1 MENKCSSLG
10 ISQRNTNISLGNK
23 NILLCDHLRPSLVS
37 RVSATQQ
44 KKIEVHRNEWSQASI
59 VYQVTKVI
67 PELTN
72 QGSDARAAAPQL
84 AALQE
89 AASEW
94 QFPAER
100 QRCCLIMFCPRSSTL
115 IPQGRRKCTVSNFC
129 RTLHREKSY
138 SRTPRPSL
146 HVNSCWAAVP
156 TDGQIRHQC
165 WQGTS
170 ASDTGERALCSLQ
183 HSERGGEICSIFTVI
198 WQLVKIL
205 QRECST

>member
-129 RTLHREKSY
+129 RTLHGEKSY

-156 TDGQIRHQC
+156 MDGFGTNTDKAPRPL
-165 WQGTS
+165 T
-170 ASDTGERALCSLQ
+170 
-183 HSERGGEICSIFTVI
+183 
-198 WQLVKIL
+198 LVKEL
-205 QRECST
+205 CVPFNTLKGEEKFALFSQLYDSL